1 MADVNERGFWNDYQE
16 AYEEMIQN
24 TAAKHAPWYV
34 VPADNKWFTRLIV
47 ASAIIQALDELHLSF
62 PDVDKTRK
70 KELATVRDS
79 LLAQKD

>member
-1 MADVNERGFWNDYQE
+1 
-16 AYEEMIQN
+16 
-24 TAAKHAPWYV
+24 V